1 MRARGGWR
9 QYTRPT
15 TQRGRE
21 RPRRAK
27 VLVLVLVL
35 VLVITVWGWRIQTVE
50 VRGATIVPNAAV
62 RDAIL
67 AELQQRRFGIVQRSS
82 MVLVG
87 LNGIE
92 RTIRERFAFQS
103 VEGNRHR
110 NGTVTFA
117 VTEQPLAALATFS
130 QGAALLIGTTGQV
143 LGTVPES
150 LNGATALPTYQWT
163 GDSPPVG
170 AVLLPGMTIVVLR
183 SLWDELALAGGPLQ
197 PAVIAQ
203 RSGAAD
209 AFDLRTVGGTTVSIS
224 VTEQAADQLAKLQ
237 AVLRDRASPA
247 ARAKLRSIDLRY
259 GDRVYVQ

>member
-1 MRARGGWR
+1 MRVRSGWKH
-9 QYTRPT
+9 YTQPAQHR
-15 TQRGRE
+15 RK
-21 RPRRAK
+21 RPRYRFALPLLFALLLVA
-27 VLVLVLVL
+27 VL
-35 VLVITVWGWRIQTVE
+35 WGWRIQTVE

-67 AELQQRRFGIVQRSS
+67 AELQQRRFGIVPRSS

-110 NGTVTFA
+110 NDTVTFV
-117 VTEQPLAALATFS
+117 VTEQPLAAIATFP
-130 QGAALLIGTTGQV
+130 QGVALLIGATGQV
-143 LGTVPES
+143 LGAAPEA
-150 LNGATALPTYQWT
+150 LNGAIALPAYQWT
-163 GDSPPVG
+163 GDPPPVG
-170 AVLLPGMTIVVLR
+170 AALLPDATITMLR
-183 SLWDELALAGGPLQ
+183 SLWDELALAGGSLQ

-203 RSGAAD
+203 RSGASD

>member
-1 MRARGGWR
+1 MRVQSGWKH
-9 QYTRPT
+9 YTQPAQHR
-15 TQRGRE
+15 RK
-21 RPRRAK
+21 RPRYRFALLILFILFLVA
-27 VLVLVLVL
+27 VL
-35 VLVITVWGWRIQTVE
+35 WGWRIQIVE
-50 VRGATIVPNAAV
+50 VQGATIVPNAAV

-67 AELQQRRFGIVQRSS
+67 AELQQRRFGIVPRSS

-87 LNGIE
+87 LNALE
-92 RTIRERFAFQS
+92 RTTRERFAFQS
-103 VEGNRHR
+103 VEGRRHR
-110 NGTVTFA
+110 NGTVTFT

-150 LNGATALPTYQWT
+150 LNGATALPAYQWT
-163 GDSPPVG
+163 GDPPPVG
-170 AVLLPGMTIVVLR
+170 AVLLPGMTIAVLR

-203 RSGAAD
+203 RSGASD
-209 AFDLRTVGGTTVSIS
+209 TFDLRTVGGATVSIS
-224 VTEQAADQLAKLQ
+224 VTEQAGDQLAKLR